1 MPAVTIGGA
10 QRTPDSDGHTFVF
23 GVAQD
28 QASTVQVQTDQRV
41 MLHET
46 IGDPSFDGIRFF
58 VVELPADAIV
68 TDFTTLRRDNSTFIA
83 VSSEELPYGSPRGP
97 TQLPVPGER
106 PPLGFLGSRH
116 REL

>member
-1 MPAVTIGGA
+1 VPEAGELRDWAAELVDRARSEGVELTGEDGLLTALVRQVLQCCLEDDA
-10 QRTPDSDGHTFVF
+10 QRTPDSDTHFVF

-58 VVELPADAIV
+58 VVDC
-68 TDFTTLRRDNSTFIA
+68 LRR
-83 VSSEELPYGSPRGP
+83 R
-97 TQLPVPGER
+97 
-106 PPLGFLGSRH
+106 
-116 REL
+116 